1 MRVVIAEDSV
11 VLRDG
16 LVRMLTAR
24 GHEVVG
30 EVGSA
35 DDLLAVVERTAPDVA
50 IVDVRMPPTHTED
63 GLLAAINLRRSCPKV
78 GVLVFSQYVEVHHTA
93 KMLAAGAGGV
103 GYLLKDRVADVKDFV
118 EAVQQVASG
127 GTVLDPEIVTQLL
140 QVQQRSRQF
149 TALTPREREVLAL
162 MAEGRSNVAIAKA
175 LTVTPG
181 AVEKYVTNIFLK
193 LDLPAT
199 TQDHRRVLA
208 VLRFLEG

>member
-11 VLRDG
+11 VLREG
-16 LVRMLTAR
+16 LIRMLTAR

-30 EVGSA
+30 ETDNA
-35 DDLLAVVERTAPDVA
+35 DRLLAVVEQGAPDVA

-63 GLLAAINLRRSCPKV
+63 GLLAAIALRRVHPEV
-78 GVLVFSQYVEVHHTA
+78 GVLVFSQYIEVHHTA
-93 KMLAAGAGGV
+93 RLLAAGAAGV

-118 EAVQQVASG
+118 DAVQQVAAG

-140 QVQQRSRQF
+140 KAQQRSRQVA
-149 TALTPREREVLAL
+149 ALTPREREVLAL
-162 MAEGRSNVAIAKA
+162 MAEGRSNLAIAAA

-181 AVEKYVTNIFLK
+181 AVEKYVTNIFTK
-193 LDLPAT
+193 LELPVAD
-199 TQDHRRVLA
+199 QDHRRVLA